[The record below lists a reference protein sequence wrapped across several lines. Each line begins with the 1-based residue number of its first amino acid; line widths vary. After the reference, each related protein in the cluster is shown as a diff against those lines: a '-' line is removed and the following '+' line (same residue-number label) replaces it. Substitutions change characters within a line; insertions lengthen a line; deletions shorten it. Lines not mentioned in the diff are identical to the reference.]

1 MKIGELAAATGTS
14 TENIRFYEREG
25 LLPVP
30 TRSDGNYRIYGAPHQ
45 ERLAFIRHC
54 RSLDMTL
61 DEIRALLAFKDQ
73 PEDNCEGINNLL
85 DEHIEHVAVRIKEL
99 RSLEKQLRSLRDQ
112 CVSSQSGAA
121 CGILQKLSKDL
132 PEGHGKRRTSGH
144 IHGTH

>member
-30 TRSDGNYRIYGAPHQ
+30 TRSDGNYRIYGTPHQ
-45 ERLAFIRHC
+45 ERLAFIRRC

-61 DEIRALLAFKDQ
+61 DEIRALLAFKDE

-112 CVSSQSGAA
+112 CVSTEAGAA
-121 CGILQKLSKDL
+121 CGILQKLAQDS
-132 PEGHGKRRTSGH
+132 PGGVVEAQVSRH